1 MRFIRFI
8 ASEFEHGSIIVI
20 FGLGVVLTATINHT
34 TIGTLPRLAMGSR
47 SCDIART
54 LLSDLCEISF
64 DGAGVSRETYGL
76 GETAAMEMLERL
88 AVSEG

>member
-1 MRFIRFI
+1 M
-8 ASEFEHGSIIVI
+8 
-20 FGLGVVLTATINHT
+20 TATINHT
-34 TIGTLPRLAMGSR
+34 TIGTLPRLAMASR